1 MTNEDTRAKLADF
14 LAQALASQG
23 EYLVDR
29 IVLMHTP
36 RGTNNRDYLRTW
48 KRSNEIDRPMFEAGK
63 AAIDKLTR
71 TIVALAEN
79 QLETL
84 GGSAR
89 QPSRFK
95 ITISQI
101 DGTPTVYPFTIA
113 LESDGESDD
122 DGAADGDGGDK
133 AEIAPTRDALLTE
146 TMRQNRELHQR
157 NADTT
162 DKVFNWMAKSVVQLT
177 DQNDRLLEALAK
189 RDAEREQWL
198 ARVEEAQGKK
208 HERELE
214 AGILA
219 SEIER
224 KDLITKKALGLLP
237 VLTSRLLENGG
248 GGGSDKPADADKSKP
263 MSELTIALGEW
274 GSSLTSEQQGKIAG
288 TLAPEQQIMMLEI
301 KRLVGRGGGAV
312 LAQVAHGLFGS
323 LHKKQIEILFGAIT
337 EEQGQ
342 KLVRAMK
349 LAEAEATAAEP
360 DESQKK
366 SAAPEAQEAT
376 A

>member
-23 EYLVDR
+23 EYLVDK

-101 DGTPTVYPFTIA
+101 DGTPTVYPFTIT

-122 DGAADGDGGDK
+122 EERPTEYADHGQ
-133 AEIAPTRDALLTE
+133 E
-146 TMRQNRELHQR
+146 
-157 NADTT
+157 AD
-162 DKVFNWMAKSVVQLT
+162 DHVA
-177 DQNDRLLEALAK
+177 D
-189 RDAEREQWL
+189 
-198 ARVEEAQGKK
+198 
-208 HERELE
+208 ELE
-214 AGILA
+214 P
-219 SEIER
+219 ER
-224 KDLITKKALGLLP
+224 P
-237 VLTSRLLENGG
+237 
-248 GGGSDKPADADKSKP
+248 
-263 MSELTIALGEW
+263 
-274 GSSLTSEQQGKIAG
+274 Q
-288 TLAPEQQIMMLEI
+288 
-301 KRLVGRGGGAV
+301 
-312 LAQVAHGLFGS
+312 
-323 LHKKQIEILFGAIT
+323 
-337 EEQGQ
+337 
-342 KLVRAMK
+342 
-349 LAEAEATAAEP
+349 
-360 DESQKK
+360 
-366 SAAPEAQEAT
+366 
-376 A
+376 

>member
-23 EYLVDR
+23 EYLVDK

-48 KRSNEIDRPMFEAGK
+48 KRSNEIDRPMFESSK

-71 TIVALAEN
+71 TVVALAEN

-113 LESDGESDD
+113 LESDGESDV
-122 DGAADGDGGDK
+122 DGTGDGDGVDK
-133 AEIAPTRDALLTE
+133 AEIAPTRDSLVLE

-157 NADTT
+157 NSDTT

-177 DQNDRLLEALAK
+177 DQNDRLLAALAK

-198 ARVEEAQGKK
+198 ARVEEANGKK
-208 HERELE
+208 HEREIE
-214 AGILA
+214 AGLVA
-219 SEIER
+219 AEVER

-237 VLTSRLLENGG
+237 VLTSRLLESSS
-248 GGGSDKPADADKSKP
+248 GGSDKPTDADKQKP
-263 MSELTIALGEW
+263 MSELTIVLGEW

-288 TLAPEQQIMMLEI
+288 TLAPEQQIMLFEI

-312 LAQVAHGLFGS
+312 LAQVAHGLFSS
-323 LHKKQIEILFGAIT
+323 LHKKQLEILFGAIT

-342 KLVRAMK
+342 TLVRAMK
-349 LAEAEATAAEP
+349 LAEAETTAAQP
-360 DESQKK
+360 DEGPKK
-366 SAAPEAQEAT
+366 STAPEAQEAT